1 MVHSCNKPFIIVLYF
16 SLFLF
21 LFLLKNESAVLGW
34 LGQEKLAK
42 VQLTKTSRQLAPNE
56 ILIWIL
62 FIIQCG
68 VDYSK
73 KLPLKFSFQC
83 SLIVIRVSL
92 LVSNLVEKSEAL
104 LIRLLIRELQKKIRL
119 SSQFLIHD
127 NLSNNAQGRK

>member
-1 MVHSCNKPFIIVLYF
+1 MERNLVLGIRQLKYCVKILPISIVAYHLKVKHLISNVFLLCSWNQSFHLTTNNTGERDRTWYTVCNKPFIIVLYF

-21 LFLLKNESAVLGW
+21 LFLLKNERAVLG
-34 LGQEKLAK
+34 LSGQEKLAK

-73 KLPLKFSFQC
+73 NCL
-83 SLIVIRVSL
+83 
-92 LVSNLVEKSEAL
+92 
-104 LIRLLIRELQKKIRL
+104 
-119 SSQFLIHD
+119 
-127 NLSNNAQGRK
+127 